1 MKKRVGIF
9 AASSI
14 VPVAEF
20 NLGMVILK
28 EQGFEVT
35 VHPQVLAKHY
45 MYPGTDEARATALYD
60 FACDD
65 KTEILWS
72 ARGGY
77 GASRLMPMLDRL
89 TRERGKPK
97 RKKLIIGYSDV
108 TVLHEFARRHW
119 GFSTLHAS
127 MPAGLSFAQMIP
139 AESAAMFACAHGEK
153 TAFPWEKAK
162 MSFIG
167 APPKSAISGEIVGG
181 NLSLWQCVVG
191 TPYAGDAR
199 EKSCSWKMS
208 MSGRIAS
215 IECFNKSNNPAGSTV
230 CARSCSAI
238 SRIATTKAAPASSRW
253 RPVKIRA
260 SSWRMS
266 ISAERI
272 PLRREYSLD
281 EAAVEIF
288 EEVGKRRNIPIAPA
302 CPWATGRIMLRC
314 RLGRS
319 TR

>member
-1 MKKRVGIF
+1 MKK
-9 AASSI
+9 AALGFLLHRRLC
-14 VPVAEF
+14 PVAEF

-45 MYPGTDEARATALYD
+45 MYPGTDEARATALYE

-97 RKKLIIGYSDV
+97 RKKLIVGYSDV

-139 AESAAMFACAHGEK
+139 AESAAMFACARGEK

-181 NLSLWQCVVG
+181 NLSLWQCVLG

-199 EKSCSWKMS
+199 GKILFLEDVDERPYRIDRMFQQVEQ
-208 MSGRIAS
+208 SGGLDGVRAIVLGDFTNCDDES
-215 IECFNKSNNPAGSTV
+215 STCIKPLEPGEDPRKLLENAG
-230 CARSCSAI
+230 
-238 SRIATTKAAPASSRW
+238 
-253 RPVKIRA
+253 
-260 SSWRMS
+260 
-266 ISAERI
+266 ISASAFR
-272 PLRREYSLD
+272 
-281 EAAVEIF
+281 
-288 EEVGKRRNIPIAPA
+288 
-302 CPWATGRIMLRC
+302 
-314 RLGRS
+314 
-319 TR
+319 